1 MVSVELINIKE
12 NMSNI
17 TIALKSEIAAKRA
30 ELKFMVADYKQAVA
44 FEKQVR
50 KDVRIAKAVIKQQR
64 AADRAAK
71 RVARII
77 KLEAKLAAL
86 KNPVGIKAVKANKKP
101 SKVTILKAA

>member
-1 MVSVELINIKE
+1 
-12 NMSNI
+12 
-17 TIALKSEIAAKRA
+17 
-30 ELKFMVADYKQAVA
+30 MVADYKQAVV

-50 KDVRIAKAVIKQQR
+50 ADVRIAKAVIKQQR
-64 AADRAAK
+64 TAARAAN